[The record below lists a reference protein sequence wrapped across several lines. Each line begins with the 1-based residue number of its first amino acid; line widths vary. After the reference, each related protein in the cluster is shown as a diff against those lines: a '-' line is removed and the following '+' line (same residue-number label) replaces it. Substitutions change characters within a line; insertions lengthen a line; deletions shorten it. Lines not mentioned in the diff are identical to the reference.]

1 MGGGGIVG
9 VGIGVVG
16 GGVSYSLLG
25 DDHVHRSVGGG
36 DFGVA
41 VICYRDVRLEVG
53 GAGIVGDNK
62 HWHFSKKFRGVLVN
76 INTLELKFDAP
87 SD

>member
-36 DFGVA
+36 D
-41 VICYRDVRLEVG
+41 CYRDVSLEVG